1 MRMCISCFVSSG
13 GFLINRDH
21 KDDKTTVINFRET
34 APQSLDE
41 LDAAA
46 ITPTVS
52 NFFMNFR

>member
-52 NFFMNFR
+52 NSFTS